1 MNPGPT
7 PALQRPRPYQYRVSE
22 MSSHRDRLQALSG
35 SLRKG
40 YPLAERLSDRQFE
53 DLIRAL
59 ARVPLRDQPR
69 QR

>member
-1 MNPGPT
+1 
-7 PALQRPRPYQYRVSE
+7 

-59 ARVPLRDQPR
+59 ARVPLREQ
-69 QR
+69 QRER